1 MYFIVASFSFPPC
14 NSEAR
19 RRSMRLCENLI
30 YRIRIRIEKNTWIF
44 SIYNTLFI
52 CSFGFFLPLLL
63 LPLLDCFDSI
73 VLISAQV
80 EKYFQTKPNQNR
92 INANRIHLN
101 GKGNLFSPHLFLF
114 RFVHQNHHCRY
125 QYRIVIL
132 HNFQCGHQSVFRVFE
147 DDLRI
152 LISFIFFLFICIISF
167 AYCGYIDSVQG
178 IRVNM
183 MKGHMCDEK

>member
-1 MYFIVASFSFPPC
+1 MEFNVLYFIVASFSFPPC

-80 EKYFQTKPNQNR
+80 EKYFQTYWKTVLMQ
-92 INANRIHLN
+92 IESIWMA
-101 GKGNLFSPHLFLF
+101 KGT
-114 RFVHQNHHCRY
+114 
-125 QYRIVIL
+125 
-132 HNFQCGHQSVFRVFE
+132 
-147 DDLRI
+147 
-152 LISFIFFLFICIISF
+152 FFLLTYFFLGLFTRIIIVDINI
-167 AYCGYIDSVQG
+167 G
-178 IRVNM
+178 
-183 MKGHMCDEK
+183 